1 MTNTPWLRVIKARKG
16 FEYIRAIIARW
27 VVLNIAYRIHRL
39 AVIEMCLEVSKM
51 YTDSIEIKD
60 DNND

>member
-1 MTNTPWLRVIKARKG
+1 MTDTSWLKIIKTRKG
-16 FEYIRAIIARW
+16 FEYIRAVIARW
-27 VVLNIAYRIHRL
+27 IVLNIAYRIHRL

-51 YTDSIEIKD
+51 YVDSIEMKD